1 MTSFDSRLSNMPAE
15 LWHRI
20 AQIDEVK
27 GQWHG
32 GAGLGQQVLGRLKR
46 SVLATST
53 GASTRIEGARLSDE
67 EVERLMRGLSTQK
80 LTDRDAQEVQGYYEV
95 LQLVFDSFSAIEL
108 SENQIKQ
115 LHALLLRYTTKDE
128 RHRGQYKTQEN
139 SVEMTDAAGQVL
151 GVLFDTTPAYL
162 TSKQMIELVDWT
174 NSALASGERHPL
186 TVIGNFIVEF
196 LKIHPFLDGN
206 GRLSRVLTNLLLL
219 RAGYSYLPYVSHEH
233 LVERRKTEYYLALRR
248 SQTTFGTESETI
260 QPWLEFFVDVCYQQ
274 ALQAKGLLSAASIEQ
289 LLSPRQLL
297 VWNFLGSVQ
306 EAAPGE
312 IAAATGV
319 PQPTVAQA
327 LDKLMALGHVE
338 RLGLGRATRYR
349 RSKQAPRS
357 DGGGPGQEAV

>member
-1 MTSFDSRLSNMPAE
+1 MTSFNARFSNVPAE
-15 LWHRI
+15 LWRHI
-20 AQIDEVK
+20 AFIDEVK

-53 GASTRIEGARLSDE
+53 GASTRIEGARLSDQD
-67 EVERLMRGLSTQK
+67 VERFMRGLSAQK
-80 LTDRDAQEVQGYYEV
+80 FADRDAQEVQGYYEV
-95 LQLVFDSFSAIEL
+95 LQLVFDSFTVIDL

-128 RHRGQYKTQEN
+128 RHRGYYKTQEN
-139 SVEMTDAAGQVL
+139 SVEMADAAGRVL

-162 TSKQMIELVDWT
+162 TPKQMGELVAWT
-174 NSALASGERHPL
+174 NSALASGEHHPL
-186 TVIGNFIVEF
+186 VVIANFVVEF

-219 RAGYSYLPYVSHEH
+219 RAGYSYVPYVSHEH

-248 SQTTFGTESETI
+248 SQTTFGTASETI

-274 ALQAKGLLSAASIEQ
+274 ALQAKGLLSAEAIEQ

-297 VWNFLGSVQ
+297 VWNFLGTVH

-312 IAAATGV
+312 IATATGV

-327 LDKLMALGHVE
+327 LDKLMALGRVE

-349 RSKQAPRS
+349 RSKQTPRPHGS
-357 DGGGPGQEAV
+357 DFRLEAA